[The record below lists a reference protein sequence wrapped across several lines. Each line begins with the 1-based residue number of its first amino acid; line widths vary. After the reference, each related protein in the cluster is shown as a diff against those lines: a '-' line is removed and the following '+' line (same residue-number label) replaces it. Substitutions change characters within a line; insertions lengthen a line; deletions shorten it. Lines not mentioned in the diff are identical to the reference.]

1 VSDNQV
7 TLTGNLTDDPELRFT
22 PSGVAVANF
31 RLAVDQRVWDTDG
44 WRDGEASYFRVNVWR
59 DQAEH
64 VSRSLHKGARCVVVG
79 RLKSRSWETPEGQRR
94 SAVEVD
100 AEEVGMSLRFA
111 PVASAQA
118 EPDREAEPAP
128 ERPAA
133 ERPASERPAPQRSA
147 PERRPPAERP
157 APARAGGNGARR
169 GRQPAKAAAGRDQ
182 APF

>member
-22 PSGVAVANF
+22 PNGVAVANF
-31 RLAVDQRVWDTDG
+31 RLAVDQRVWDADG
-44 WRDGEASYFRVNVWR
+44 WKDGESSYFRVSVWR
-59 DQAEH
+59 DQAEY
-64 VSRSLHKGARCVVVG
+64 VSRSLHKGTRCVVVG

-111 PVASAQA
+111 PAGTTTAARPDA
-118 EPDREAEPAP
+118 EPEPEPEPEPA
-128 ERPAA
+128 
-133 ERPASERPAPQRSA
+133 
-147 PERRPPAERP
+147 P
-157 APARAGGNGARR
+157 APARAQARAGNGSRR

>member
-1 VSDNQV
+1 MSDNQV

-22 PSGVAVANF
+22 PAGVAVANF

-44 WRDGEASYFRVNVWR
+44 WKDGDSSYFRVSVWR

-79 RLKSRSWETPEGQRR
+79 RLRSHSWETPEGQRR
-94 SAVEVD
+94 SAVEVH

-111 PVASAQA
+111 AAGPAAAA
-118 EPDREAEPAP
+118 EAAPEAAP
-128 ERPAA
+128 ERPA
-133 ERPASERPAPQRSA
+133 
-147 PERRPPAERP
+147 P
-157 APARAGGNGARR
+157 APAKGGGNGSRR

>member
-22 PSGVAVANF
+22 PNGVAVANF

-44 WRDGEASYFRVNVWR
+44 WKDGESSYFRVNVWR
-59 DQAEH
+59 DQAEY

-79 RLKSRSWETPEGQRR
+79 RLRSRSWETPEGQRR

-100 AEEVGMSLRFA
+100 AEEVGMSMRFS
-111 PVASAQA
+111 PVAAK
-118 EPDREAEPAP
+118 DAEPAAK
-128 ERPAA
+128 PAA
-133 ERPASERPAPQRSA
+133 KPAPKPA
-147 PERRPPAERP
+147 PEPARPPAP
-157 APARAGGNGARR
+157 APARAGNGSRR
-169 GRQPAKAAAGRDQ
+169 GRQPAKAAAGKA

>member
-1 VSDNQV
+1 MSDNQV

-22 PSGVAVANF
+22 PNGVAVANF

-44 WRDGEASYFRVNVWR
+44 WKDGESSYFRVNVWR

-100 AEEVGMSLRFA
+100 AEEVGMSMRFA
-111 PVASAQA
+111 PIG
-118 EPDREAEPAP
+118 
-128 ERPAA
+128 PAA
-133 ERPASERPAPQRSA
+133 EAPTETPASPEPAKA
-147 PERRPPAERP
+147 
-157 APARAGGNGARR
+157 GNGSRR
-169 GRQPAKAAAGRDQ
+169 GRQPAKAAAGRDEV
-182 APF
+182 PF

>member
-1 VSDNQV
+1 MSDNQV

-22 PSGVAVANF
+22 PNGVAVANF

-44 WRDGEASYFRVNVWR
+44 WKDGESSYFRVNVWR

-111 PVASAQA
+111 PVG
-118 EPDREAEPAP
+118 
-128 ERPAA
+128 PAA
-133 ERPASERPAPQRSA
+133 DAA
-147 PERRPPAERP
+147 PAEQP
-157 APARAGGNGARR
+157 APAKAGGNGSRR
-169 GRQPAKAAAGRDQ
+169 GRQPAKATAGIDE

>member
-1 VSDNQV
+1 MQNNGRSSNVSDNQV

-22 PSGVAVANF
+22 PNGVAVASF

-44 WRDGEASYFRVNVWR
+44 WKDGESSYFRVSVWR

-79 RLKSRSWETPEGQRR
+79 RLKSHSWETPEGQRR
-94 SAVEVD
+94 SAVEVS

-111 PVASAQA
+111 TVG
-118 EPDREAEPAP
+118 PAP
-128 ERPAA
+128 TPVTPTLPTTEAA
-133 ERPASERPAPQRSA
+133 TEQ
-147 PERRPPAERP
+147 P
-157 APARAGGNGARR
+157 APAEAGGDRPRR
-169 GRQPAKAAAGRDQ
+169 GRQPAKAGAGRDE

>member
-1 VSDNQV
+1 MSDNQV

-22 PSGVAVANF
+22 PNGVAVANF

-44 WRDGEASYFRVNVWR
+44 WKDGESSYFRVNVWR

-100 AEEVGMSLRFA
+100 AEEVGMSMRFT
-111 PVASAQA
+111 PVAAGAA
-118 EPDREAEPAP
+118 EPPAAKPAP
-128 ERPAA
+128 EPERTPAA
-133 ERPASERPAPQRSA
+133 SPAKGA
-147 PERRPPAERP
+147 
-157 APARAGGNGARR
+157 GNGSRR
-169 GRQPAKAAAGRDQ
+169 GRQPARAAARGGEV
-182 APF
+182 PF

>member
-22 PSGVAVANF
+22 PGGVAVANF
-31 RLAVDQRVWDTDG
+31 RLAVDQRVWDSDG
-44 WRDGEASYFRVNVWR
+44 WKDGEPSYFRVSVWR

-79 RLKSRSWETPEGQRR
+79 RLKSHSWETPEGQRR

-111 PVASAQA
+111 AVGP
-118 EPDREAEPAP
+118 
-128 ERPAA
+128 
-133 ERPASERPAPQRSA
+133 
-147 PERRPPAERP
+147 
-157 APARAGGNGARR
+157 GARR
-169 GRQPAKAAAGRDQ
+169 GRPRAPAPARRRRQRVAPGPPARQGGRRPRRG
-182 APF
+182 AVLI

>member
-22 PSGVAVANF
+22 PNGVAVANF
-31 RLAVDQRVWDTDG
+31 RLAVDQRVWDADG
-44 WRDGEASYFRVNVWR
+44 WKDGDSSYFRVSVWR
-59 DQAEH
+59 GQAEH

-79 RLKSRSWETPEGQRR
+79 RLRSHSWETPEGQRR

-111 PVASAQA
+111 PVAPPPADA
-118 EPDREAEPAP
+118 EAAPTEPEPEPAK
-128 ERPAA
+128 AK
-133 ERPASERPAPQRSA
+133 
-147 PERRPPAERP
+147 
-157 APARAGGNGARR
+157 AGGNGSRR
-169 GRQPAKAAAGRDQ
+169 GRQPAKAAAGRDE

>member
-1 VSDNQV
+1 MSDNQV

-22 PSGVAVANF
+22 PNGVAVANF

-44 WRDGEASYFRVNVWR
+44 WKDGESSYFRVNVWR

-100 AEEVGMSLRFA
+100 AEEVGMSMRFTPAA
-111 PVASAQA
+111 PPA
-118 EPDREAEPAP
+118 EAATAEAATAEPA
-128 ERPAA
+128 
-133 ERPASERPAPQRSA
+133 
-147 PERRPPAERP
+147 
-157 APARAGGNGARR
+157 APAKATPAKAGNGSRR
-169 GRQPAKAAAGRDQ
+169 GRQPARAAAGRDEV
-182 APF
+182 PF

>member
-1 VSDNQV
+1 MSDNQV
-7 TLTGNLTDDPELRFT
+7 TLSGNLTDDPELRFT
-22 PSGVAVANF
+22 PNGVAVANF
-31 RLAVDQRVWDTDG
+31 RLAVDQRVWDADG
-44 WRDGEASYFRVNVWR
+44 WKDGESSYFRVSVWR

-111 PVASAQA
+111 AAASAPA
-118 EPDREAEPAP
+118 AATPAP
-128 ERPAA
+128 PPAEA
-133 ERPASERPAPQRSA
+133 A
-147 PERRPPAERP
+147 AERP
-157 APARAGGNGARR
+157 APAKTGGNGSRR

>member
-1 VSDNQV
+1 MSDNQV

-22 PSGVAVANF
+22 PNGVAVANF

-44 WRDGEASYFRVNVWR
+44 WKDGESSYFRVNVWR

-100 AEEVGMSLRFA
+100 AEEVGMSMRFA
-111 PVASAQA
+111 PAAQPA
-118 EPDREAEPAP
+118 EAATAEPA
-128 ERPAA
+128 
-133 ERPASERPAPQRSA
+133 
-147 PERRPPAERP
+147 
-157 APARAGGNGARR
+157 APAKATPAKAGNGSRR
-169 GRQPAKAAAGRDQ
+169 GRQPAKAAAGRDEV
-182 APF
+182 PF

>member
-1 VSDNQV
+1 MSDNQV

-22 PSGVAVANF
+22 PNGVAVANF

-44 WRDGEASYFRVNVWR
+44 WKDGEASYFRVNVWR

-64 VSRSLHKGARCVVVG
+64 VSRSLAKGARCVVVG

-100 AEEVGMSLRFA
+100 AEEVGMSMRFA
-111 PVASAQA
+111 PVAAGTA
-118 EPDREAEPAP
+118 EPGTAEPAATT
-128 ERPAA
+128 PATTA
-133 ERPASERPAPQRSA
+133 PAPQ
-147 PERRPPAERP
+147 PERASAP
-157 APARAGGNGARR
+157 APARGAGNGPRR
-169 GRQPAKAAAGRDQ
+169 GRQPAKAAAGGRA

>member
-22 PSGVAVANF
+22 PSGVAVASF

-44 WRDGEASYFRVNVWR
+44 WKDGESSYFRVNVWR

-64 VSRSLHKGARCVVVG
+64 VSRSLQKGARCVVVG

-100 AEEVGMSLRFA
+100 AEEVGMSMRFA
-111 PVASAQA
+111 PV
-118 EPDREAEPAP
+118 EV
-128 ERPAA
+128 AA
-133 ERPASERPAPQRSA
+133 DGAKAKQ
-147 PERRPPAERP
+147 P
-157 APARAGGNGARR
+157 APAKNGGNGSRR
-169 GRQPAKAAAGRDQ
+169 GRQPAKAAAGMDQ

>member
-7 TLTGNLTDDPELRFT
+7 TLSGNLTDDPELRFT
-22 PSGVAVANF
+22 PNGVAVANF

-44 WRDGEASYFRVNVWR
+44 WKDGESSYFRVSVWR

-111 PVASAQA
+111 PVGPPPA
-118 EPDREAEPAP
+118 EATPPEPAP
-128 ERPAA
+128 AKA
-133 ERPASERPAPQRSA
+133 
-147 PERRPPAERP
+147 
-157 APARAGGNGARR
+157 GNGSRR
-169 GRQPAKAAAGRDQ
+169 RRQPAKAGAGIDE

>member
-1 VSDNQV
+1 MSDNQV

-22 PSGVAVANF
+22 PSGVAVASF

-44 WRDGEASYFRVNVWR
+44 WKDGESSYFRVNVWR

-64 VSRSLHKGARCVVVG
+64 VSRSLQKGARCVVVG
-79 RLKSRSWETPEGQRR
+79 RLRSRSWETPEGQRR

-111 PVASAQA
+111 AVGPPPA
-118 EPDREAEPAP
+118 EATP
-128 ERPAA
+128 E
-133 ERPASERPAPQRSA
+133 RSA
-147 PERRPPAERP
+147 P
-157 APARAGGNGARR
+157 AREGGNGSRR

>member
-1 VSDNQV
+1 MSDNQV

-22 PSGVAVANF
+22 PNGVAVAKF
-31 RLAVDQRVWDTDG
+31 RLAVDQRVWDADG
-44 WRDGEASYFRVNVWR
+44 WKDGESSYFRVNVWR

-100 AEEVGMSLRFA
+100 AEEVGVSMRFA
-111 PVASAQA
+111 PVGPPTA
-118 EPDREAEPAP
+118 EAATEPPATPEPAK
-128 ERPAA
+128 A
-133 ERPASERPAPQRSA
+133 
-147 PERRPPAERP
+147 
-157 APARAGGNGARR
+157 GNGSRR
-169 GRQPAKAAAGRDQ
+169 RRQPAKAAAGANE

>member
-22 PSGVAVANF
+22 PNGVAVANF
-31 RLAVDQRVWDTDG
+31 RLAVDQRVWDADG
-44 WRDGEASYFRVNVWR
+44 WKDGESSYFRVSVWR
-59 DQAEH
+59 GQAEH

-79 RLKSRSWETPEGQRR
+79 RLRSHSWETPEGQRR

-111 PVASAQA
+111 PVAPPPADA
-118 EPDREAEPAP
+118 EAAPTEPEPEPAK
-128 ERPAA
+128 AK
-133 ERPASERPAPQRSA
+133 
-147 PERRPPAERP
+147 
-157 APARAGGNGARR
+157 AGGNGSRR
-169 GRQPAKAAAGRDQ
+169 GRQPAKAAAGRDE